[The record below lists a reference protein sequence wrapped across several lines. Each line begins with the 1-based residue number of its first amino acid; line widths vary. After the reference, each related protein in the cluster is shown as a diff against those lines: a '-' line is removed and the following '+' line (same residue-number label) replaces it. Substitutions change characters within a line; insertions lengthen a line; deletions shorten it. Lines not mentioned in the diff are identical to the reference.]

1 MKHTI
6 SFRMWEMKR
15 GLIIKLYQ
23 EEEWP
28 LKQVLK
34 RIRSD
39 TFNPSETQL
48 RSRLKKWGVT
58 KLSRRRSQN
67 KFIMSHC
74 EDLSSESCLKSPVY
88 SGDEMAHSASTSHS
102 TTKDDFHTPERGDTM
117 HEMQTASGIIPHD
130 SFHSSASAMSAIT
143 PSWEYHDVSPGYHSR
158 FIHPALN
165 YYNPAMDRPKAEL
178 TSSQWPMT
186 MSYGM
191 LPEDVNNDSAARF
204 YTTAPSG
211 MFMHQP
217 AQFTPFPPQSDWF
230 HAPDCQLVYQPS

>member
-67 KFIMSHC
+67 KFIMSHH
-74 EDLSSESCLKSPVY
+74 ESLSNESCFKSPVY
-88 SGDEMAHSASTSHS
+88 SSDETAHSTTMSHS
-102 TTKDDFHTPERGDTM
+102 TTKEDFYTPERGDTM
-117 HEMQTASGIIPHD
+117 HDKQTSCGIIPHE
-130 SFHSSASAMSAIT
+130 SFHSSTTAMSAVN
-143 PSWEYHDVSPGYHSR
+143 PSWEYHEVSPGYYPR
-158 FIHPALN
+158 FSHPALDF
-165 YYNPAMDRPKAEL
+165 YNPAIERPRAEL
-178 TSSQWPMT
+178 ASSQWPMT

-191 LPEDVNNDSAARF
+191 LPEDVTHDSATRF
-204 YTTAPSG
+204 YATAPSG

-217 AQFTPFPPQSDWF
+217 AHFTSFPQSDWIQT
-230 HAPDCQLVYQPS
+230 PECQLVYQPS

>member
-34 RIRSD
+34 RIRSE

-67 KFIMSHC
+67 KFIMSHH
-74 EDLSSESCLKSPVY
+74 EDLSNESGFKSPLH
-88 SGDEMAHSASTSHS
+88 SGDEMVHSATMSHS
-102 TTKDDFHTPERGDTM
+102 TSRDDFYTPERGDTM
-117 HEMQTASGIIPHD
+117 HDTQKATGTMPHNA
-130 SFHSSASAMSAIT
+130 FHSSATAMSAIS
-143 PSWEYHDVSPGYHSR
+143 PSWEYHDVSPGYGPR
-158 FIHPALN
+158 YIHPGLD
-165 YYNPAMDRPKAEL
+165 YYNPAMERSRAEL
-178 TSSQWPMT
+178 SSSPWAMN
-186 MSYGM
+186 MSYVM
-191 LPEDVNNDSAARF
+191 LPEDDSAARF
-204 YTTAPSG
+204 YTTAHSG

-217 AQFTPFPPQSDWF
+217 AQATAFPTQSDWF
-230 HAPDCQLVYQPS
+230 HTPECQLIYQPS